1 MSDADQISAAL
12 FAEGIQAFGRGDLHA
27 ARSAFDRA
35 ALAASA
41 HPELA
46 ERRAHSLTN
55 CANAATNLGDHA
67 GAIGMLDIALDL
79 CDNASG
85 ASLAGLRPLVLIA
98 RAPARMSTGDYDGAG
113 ADLDRALALLDAD
126 PPPVDE
132 ADRVTL
138 LISAL
143 MSLTMLASLREDW
156 VRANEL
162 GTRCLAVVTAHHP
175 ESAGVPLMN
184 LADIALHTGRP
195 ELALDFGVQAL
206 AVFEESG
213 DAGGAA
219 MMRRSLG
226 QMHLRAERFD
236 EAEPLLTDAQAFF
249 EAAGLPHEAAAGL
262 DMLGLLA
269 AARGDTATA
278 TARFA
283 ASAELFD
290 RVGQPVEGA
299 EARGRQGMVAYLAGN
314 RAEGEALLT
323 ATAAV
328 QVRHG
333 LPIRAAQL
341 HIAMATLFEQTE
353 DPALL
358 ARAADLAVPAALAID
373 AVAHTLTSGR
383 QRDQWR
389 RNVGEPAVQLAF
401 RVAARSGNGPLV
413 AQLVEDRCA
422 GAALE
427 HRVETTEHPVGME
440 DLMYPPEA
448 PVSIGTALAEAAAGP
463 GLTVGLP
470 PRLALT
476 PYGGIA
482 LDVHLDRAVERYGIP
497 VRDEGTIPTW

>member
-1 MSDADQISAAL
+1 MADADEISNAL

-27 ARSAFDRA
+27 ARDAFDRA
-35 ALAASA
+35 ALTASA
-41 HPELA
+41 DPALA
-46 ERRAHSLTN
+46 NRRAHSLTN
-55 CANAATNLGDHA
+55 CANAATNLGDHV
-67 GAIGMLDIALDL
+67 GALAMLGTALDL
-79 CDNASG
+79 CDESPDG
-85 ASLAGLRPLVLIA
+85 SLAGLRPLILTA
-98 RAPARMSTGDYDGAG
+98 RAPALMAIGDYDGAG
-113 ADLDRALALLDAD
+113 TALEHALVILDAD
-126 PPPVDE
+126 PPPVGE
-132 ADRVTL
+132 EDRVTL

-143 MSLTMLASLREDW
+143 MSLTMLASNREDW
-156 VRANEL
+156 PRANEL
-162 GTRCLAVVTAHHP
+162 GTRCLTVVTAHRP
-175 ESAGVPLMN
+175 ELAGVPLMN

-206 AVFEESG
+206 AAFEHNG

-219 MMRRSLG
+219 EMRRALG

-236 EAEPLLTDAQAFF
+236 EAEPLLITAQEFF
-249 EAAGLPHEAAAGL
+249 EAAGLPHQAAAGL

-269 AARGDTATA
+269 AARGETDTA

-283 ASAELFD
+283 ASAALFD
-290 RVGQPVEGA
+290 RVGQPVEAA

-328 QVRHG
+328 QAGHG
-333 LPIRAAQL
+333 LPVRAAQL
-341 HIAMATLFEQTE
+341 HIAMATLFEQSE

-389 RNVGEPAVQLAF
+389 RNVAEPAVAVAF

-413 AQLVEDRCA
+413 AQLVEARCA
-422 GAALE
+422 GSTLE
-427 HRVETTEHPVGME
+427 HRTEPASPPQGME
-440 DLMYPPEA
+440 GLMYPAQA
-448 PVSIGTALAEAAAGP
+448 PVSIGTALADAAAGP

-476 PYGGIA
+476 PDGGIA
-482 LDVHLDRAVERYGIP
+482 LDVHLDRAVERYGVP
-497 VRDEGTIPTW
+497 VRAEGTIPSW